1 MATIGTF
8 TKGDNGDFTGA
19 VKTLTLNVKT
29 KIDGAGSRASGSNE
43 RALRGRYR
51 DAEILLSYP
60 SQFAR

>member
-1 MATIGTF
+1 MSVNRPV
-8 TKGDNGDFTGA
+8 GDNARKGA
-19 VKTLTLNVKT
+19 VRKRSQVKT